1 MEHSEGTGRQG
12 DDLPGEDTTTPPPG
26 PGRPPAPEEPGEAPG
41 PVPASYADADLTTRP
56 LATVGDAVVPPSEAA
71 PAAPGEETPRP
82 PLDDAAPDGPEP
94 TPAPAA
100 EPTAEANAPEP
111 TPEPTAGPTAG
122 LVSGADA
129 LTTQALPAIPL
140 PESGEEPV
148 PPVEEAPR
156 PASPQTTLPLD
167 EALHPEAPQPA
178 APPEAAPQ
186 PAVPQV
192 ADAETADAETT
203 DAQVADAQVA
213 DAEIAAPPEVP
224 GSADTPEPAGKDTP
238 DPAGETPP
246 DSLTTHA
253 LPQVTDD
260 TPEPATPEPTAPA
273 VPQDTDGLRAKV
285 SELCDALI
293 EFYEG
298 LERDLRE
305 KDQEAVG
312 WRPHLTALQA
322 MREERTAGG
331 WDGPARLLVESGP
344 SAVTRDATVEEIVRD
359 VLAKGERTLVLAPT
373 AVRAEEIV
381 QAAGPEV
388 FALLVREEQ
397 AQAAVTPSPAPP
409 AVPPVTHEPVTHEPV
424 THEPVTHEPV
434 THEPTTEATAVDEPA
449 AGAMVADEPFVERR
463 PARDAS
469 TRTVEFKPLTS
480 APDVTRP
487 QEIPPTPDLGAAGR
501 TPVIG
506 EPAAVIEGNDGS
518 TTPLPDAAEIAPE
531 PRDDREQGAPGPQ
544 DDHGHAP
551 ETRTRSV
558 TVRPVG
564 EAWRQAWA
572 TEARMLQRG
581 LMWLEQWPRDRAALD
596 ALKDARERRRQ
607 ELDAEVAGLAARIE
621 ELKGAVETAG
631 SAGEQAS
638 ADAERLRAAEAEIEA
653 ELAEP
658 LAEARR
664 LQEDADA
671 TAEEAG
677 RFTRIA
683 EATLARCA
691 ALDQRD
697 AQARAELQAARQ
709 QEEALTA
716 DLAKARDDLPRAVEE
731 ADRLVSES
739 AAADA
744 EGHARYY
751 RLAAAES
758 ALAARRRKMTLG
770 QRLHVAAPPPEIKD
784 LRAEVKALT
793 RGADEAARR
802 ANDAKEAAERA
813 HGYRTQLEAF
823 IQEGGAR
830 LAAARQAQEQL
841 GAELVRLATE
851 RERAAADHR
860 EKAGQSAAAVE
871 QATRASALAVEAQRV
886 AHEIQGRL
894 AGARQ
899 AHEAARA
906 AYERAGAEAEA
917 ARTALAEAEAL
928 LARRRVEAEEE
939 LSSRSAEFDAATA
952 AEARSRENVQ
962 EICGAERIDM
972 DLLATHQD
980 RAMARIERLS
990 TYLRHETGHDSAE
1003 DAGQVLLRTADLV
1016 CGTPLGVG
1024 AAAGTEDG
1032 AEFDVLVVADAGA
1045 LNAAEF
1051 LIGAVRA
1058 RRWVLLDD
1066 AGSPNDAGSPDGA
1079 GSPDERPPAH
1089 REYPE
1094 YAGGGRLLESP
1105 FRLSR
1110 P

>member
-1 MEHSEGTGRQG
+1 MEHSEGTGRPG
-12 DDLPGEDTTTPPPG
+12 DDLPDEDTTSPPPD
-26 PGRPPAPEEPGEAPG
+26 PGRPSAQEEPGEATGDAPG

-56 LATVGDAVVPPSEAA
+56 LATVGDAVAPPSEAA
-71 PAAPGEETPRP
+71 ATAPGEETPRP
-82 PLDDAAPDGPEP
+82 PLGDAAPDGPEP
-94 TPAPAA
+94 TPGPVSEADAPKT
-100 EPTAEANAPEP
+100 TAE
-111 TPEPTAGPTAG
+111 PTAG

-129 LTTQALPAIPL
+129 LTTQALPVLPL

-156 PASPQTTLPLD
+156 PASPQTTVPLD
-167 EALHPEAPQPA
+167 EATPPEAPQPA
-178 APPEAAPQ
+178 AAPEEAPQPAAPQ
-186 PAVPQV
+186 PAAPQP
-192 ADAETADAETT
+192 ADTETADTE
-203 DAQVADAQVA
+203 
-213 DAEIAAPPEVP
+213 AAASPEVP
-224 GSADTPEPAGKDTP
+224 GSADIP
-238 DPAGETPP
+238 DPAGKTTP

-253 LPQVTDD
+253 LPQVPEDVPAPAA
-260 TPEPATPEPTAPA
+260 PEPAPQAA
-273 VPQDTDGLRAKV
+273 LPQDTDGLRAKV
-285 SELCDALI
+285 SEFCDALI

-312 WRPHLTALQA
+312 WRPHLAALRA
-322 MREERTAGG
+322 MREERTAGV
-331 WDGPARLLVESGP
+331 WEEPARLLVEAGP
-344 SAVTRDATVEEIVRD
+344 SAVTRDATVDEIVRD
-359 VLAKGERTLVLAPT
+359 ALAKGERTLVLAPT

-388 FALLVREEQ
+388 FALLVEEKR
-397 AQAAVTPSPAPP
+397 AQAAVAPSPEPPAAPP
-409 AVPPVTHEPVTHEPV
+409 AAPQPAAPESA
-424 THEPVTHEPV
+424 
-434 THEPTTEATAVDEPA
+434 TEATAVVDEAAADVTVVDEP
-449 AGAMVADEPFVERR
+449 VAERR

-487 QEIPPTPDLGAAGR
+487 QEIPPTPDLGAGGS

-518 TTPLPDAAEIAPE
+518 TTPLPEVAEIAPGPQNGHVQE
-531 PRDDREQGAPGPQ
+531 EHGQNDREQ
-544 DDHGHAP
+544 DDRGHAP

-596 ALKDARERRRQ
+596 ALKDARERRRH
-607 ELDAEVAGLAARIE
+607 ELDAELAGLATRIE
-621 ELKGAVETAG
+621 ELKGTVEAAG
-631 SAGEQAS
+631 RAGEQAS

-664 LQEDADA
+664 LQADADA

-677 RFTRIA
+677 RFTRIT

-697 AQARAELQAARQ
+697 AQARAELQSARQ
-709 QEEALTA
+709 QEEALSA

-802 ANDAKEAAERA
+802 ANEAKEAAERA

-823 IQEGGAR
+823 IHEGGAR

-851 RERAAADHR
+851 RERAAADHQ
-860 EKAGQSAAAVE
+860 EKAAQSAAAVE

-906 AYERAGAEAEA
+906 AHERAGAEAEA
-917 ARTALAEAEAL
+917 ARNGLAEAEAL

-939 LSSRSAEFDAATA
+939 LSSRSAEFDAATE

-990 TYLRHETGHDSAE
+990 TYLRHETGHDSTE
-1003 DAGQVLLRTADLV
+1003 EAGQVLLRTADLV

-1024 AAAGTEDG
+1024 AAAGPEDG
-1032 AEFDVLVVADAGA
+1032 VEFDVLVVADAAA

-1066 AGSPNDAGSPDGA
+1066 TESRGDAGSPDDGRSPDEAGSPGDA
-1079 GSPDERPPAH
+1079 GSPDARPPAS